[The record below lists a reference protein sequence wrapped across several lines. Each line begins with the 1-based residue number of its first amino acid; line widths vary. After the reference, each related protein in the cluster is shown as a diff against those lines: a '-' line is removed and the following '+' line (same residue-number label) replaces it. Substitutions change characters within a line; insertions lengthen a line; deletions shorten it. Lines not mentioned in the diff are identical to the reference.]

1 MPRGPVETGE
11 GADELGAMPTSTTGK
26 DGGESA
32 AAGDTAAEIKLKL
45 AAAAAAAKPVVQKLA
60 ATTAEGAK
68 KGIEIGK
75 AKAEEMTSSVATAEK
90 RAALV
95 VDTKVRAA
103 TLVAAGQQQVVR
115 GQALLAKTP
124 GVGQGAIAE
133 RLGIEYES
141 AVEGEFVFGY
151 DAELVSV
158 LRQFDQS
165 TAVLRSL
172 VRSTDETGQAFA
184 ALAASQTLI
193 ETTATAEHTRLEAV
207 PLDHVTRSKPSR
219 SLRPDAEK
227 VAAEE
232 ARYSLL
238 VGELGKAY
246 GALSAASTQLVE
258 GVAAMRQRAAVI
270 AEKVVADVLLT
281 IASHG
286 RWVQDHHALQTQL
299 EGLQAAG
306 KDITHA
312 EARAAEVASKAARER
327 EGVLLK
333 VKLLEDKRREMMKR
347 WLLDYMGM
355 QSRFYSSGALCFPPR
370 PDFAQ
375 PPGTAPSHAAS
386 IAAQTAAVES
396 LHERPRLPGGYPS
409 PDKSP
414 PQPQLQPQ
422 PQQVTDYSQYY
433 SSSAADMVE
442 QAQQVTVGAATP
454 QPETAR
460 SPELATIP
468 TQQREAEQ
476 ELHADNEHDLASHRH
491 EWSNEQAQEQTQE
504 DVRSSTPPR
513 PDHSHNPAPS
523 EQEAGELQDTAS
535 GDAVFADAE
544 VSSPRTVA
552 LHHGTRPVFDASY
565 MACNRL

>member
-1 MPRGPVETGE
+1 M
-11 GADELGAMPTSTTGK
+11 K
-26 DGGESA
+26 Q
-32 AAGDTAAEIKLKL
+32 KL

-60 ATTAEGAK
+60 VTTAEGAK

-90 RAALV
+90 RAALM

-141 AVEGEFVFGY
+141 AVEGESVFGY
-151 DAELVSV
+151 DAELVKV

-172 VRSTDETGQAFA
+172 VQSTDDTGQAFA
-184 ALAASQTLI
+184 ALAVSQTLI
-193 ETTATAEHTRLEAV
+193 ETTSAAEHTRLEAV
-207 PLDHVTRSKPSR
+207 PLDHITRSKPSR

-258 GVAAMRQRAAVI
+258 GVTAMRQRATVI

-306 KDITHA
+306 KDVTHA
-312 EARAAEVASKAARER
+312 EARAAEVASKVTRER
-327 EGVLLK
+327 EGVVLK

-375 PPGTAPSHAAS
+375 PPGTAPSHEAS
-386 IAAQTAAVES
+386 IAAQTASVES
-396 LHERPRLPGGYPS
+396 LNERPRLPGGYPS
-409 PDKSP
+409 PDKAQPQSP
-414 PQPQLQPQ
+414 PPP
-422 PQQVTDYSQYY
+422 VTDYSQYY

-442 QAQQVTVGAATP
+442 QTEQATVGAAAP
-454 QPETAR
+454 PEATN
-460 SPELATIP
+460 SPELADIP
-468 TQQREAEQ
+468 TLQRDTEQ
-476 ELHADNEHDLASHRH
+476 KLRVDDENDLASHQH
-491 EWSNEQAQEQTQE
+491 GSSDEQVQEQTQE

-513 PDHSHNPAPS
+513 PDRPNNPTRS
-523 EQEAGELQDTAS
+523 QREADVLQDTAS

-544 VSSPRTVA
+544 VRLCTHRSIARWYWTRFFTPHVCGTQQALAQRSEWDLCVHTVVRA
-552 LHHGTRPVFDASY
+552 LNIGCSDMPQAHFLHGIALVCLATY
-565 MACNRL
+565 